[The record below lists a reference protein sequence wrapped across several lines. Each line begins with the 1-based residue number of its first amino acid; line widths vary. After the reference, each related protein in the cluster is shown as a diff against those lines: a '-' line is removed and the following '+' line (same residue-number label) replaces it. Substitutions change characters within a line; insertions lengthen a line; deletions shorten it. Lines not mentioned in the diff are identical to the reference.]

1 MRTFN
6 EDILINAPAEKV
18 WAILSDIGSIYEW
31 NPGVIKSYK
40 TSENDGLGSSRHCDL
55 KGKSYLKETVVNW
68 ILNEAITMRITETD
82 LPFQSADIRFTLKK
96 ESDDTRVYVSPA
108 YKLKYGILGEI
119 LDKLFVYKT
128 YRKGMQALLKG
139 LKKKVEG

>member
-18 WAILSDIGSIYEW
+18 WPILSDIGSIYEW

-55 KGKSYLKETVVNW
+55 KGKSYMKETVVHW
-68 ILNEAITMRITETD
+68 IPNEAITMRITESD
-82 LPFQSADIRFTLKK
+82 LSFRSADIRFSLKK
-96 ESDDTRVYVSPA
+96 ESNSVRVFVSPI
-108 YKLKYGILGEI
+108 YKLKYGIIGEI

-128 YRKGMQALLKG
+128 YRKGMKALLKG
-139 LKKKVEG
+139 LKRKVEG